1 MLNTIFAIL
10 EIFVKYSFL
19 YLYLYYVGRSFIHLI
34 NKVFVRETLPSRIL
48 FIKTQYF
55 YPIIG
60 ICLVGNLLVI
70 INFIFPL
77 KSPLVTILLLLLIV
91 PNFFNINLDN
101 LNFINL
107 QNFICFVVI
116 PGLLLISS
124 FDTGFH
130 YDAGYYHLNHQNWL
144 RESNLILGMVNI
156 FWPFGMS
163 SIFEYISSI
172 MWFDN
177 SFIYLHFITI
187 IFIHFFYNFILDNLI
202 NRKNLILA
210 NASFFLLVFSILDN
224 VGIQGG
230 RNGFIFIQGVG
241 KQDIEVGV
249 LFLFISLVSLLYI
262 YGEKANVLDL
272 VCLSLLTLFTFQIK
286 VSGVFV
292 LAVYAILLIFVL
304 NRKQQTFKNILII
317 HTPVLILSFFW
328 FVKSYLTTGCL
339 IFPLSVTCINS
350 FDWYVLGST
359 EIFENITKI
368 SSLAFHEY
376 FHDPLLTYQ
385 DWIID
390 FLNYEFYRSVFI
402 NFTSSLL
409 FILLLKFIL
418 FKSARPNWLF
428 ISISIIFI
436 VFNFVY
442 LLFYGP
448 IPRYSIG
455 IMLTTVACLA
465 FFTGEL
471 KVQISKTVLYIL
483 IICSAALLV
492 RFSTYMGIISNPE
505 YEIFDPREVAVY
517 VRTAENW
524 VIPDNGDQCWIN
536 LECSMAQVYNPK
548 TDVFLDETGFF
559 KTARK

>member
-10 EIFVKYSFL
+10 EVFVKYSFL
-19 YLYLYYVGRSFIHLI
+19 YLYLYYVGRSSIHLI
-34 NKVFVRETLPSRIL
+34 NKVFVGETLPSRIL

-55 YPIIG
+55 YPIVG

-77 KSPLVTILLLLLIV
+77 KSPFVSILLLLLII

-101 LNFINL
+101 LNFINV

-116 PGLLLISS
+116 PGLLLLSS

-172 MWFDN
+172 VWFDN

-224 VGIQGG
+224 FGIQGG

-249 LFLFISLVSLLYI
+249 LFLFISLVSLVYI
-262 YGEKANVLDL
+262 YGEKANLLDL

-292 LAVYAILLIFVL
+292 LAIYVMLLIFIL

-418 FKSARPNWLF
+418 FKSVRPNWLF

-548 TDVFLDETGFF
+548 TDVFLDETGLF
-559 KTARK
+559 KTARR

>member
-10 EIFVKYSFL
+10 EVFVKYYFL
-19 YLYLYYVGRSFIHLI
+19 YLYFYFTGRSFIYLI
-34 NKVFVRETLPSRIL
+34 NKTFVGETLSSRIL
-48 FIKTQYF
+48 FIKTQLF

-70 INFIFPL
+70 LNFIIPL
-77 KSPLVTILLLLLIV
+77 KSPAVGILLLLLII
-91 PNFFNINLDN
+91 PNFFNINSEN
-101 LNFINL
+101 LNFISM
-107 QNFICFVVI
+107 QNFVCFVVI

-172 MWFDN
+172 LWFDS

-202 NRKNLILA
+202 NRKNSILA

-262 YGEKANVLDL
+262 YGEKANELDL
-272 VCLSLLTLFTFQIK
+272 ICLSLLTLFTFQIK

-292 LAVYAILLIFVL
+292 VAIYTILLIFVL
-304 NRKQQTFKNILII
+304 NRKQQTFKNILILHI
-317 HTPVLILSFFW
+317 PVLILSFFW
-328 FVKSYLTTGCL
+328 FIKSYLTTGCF

-359 EIFENITKI
+359 EIYENITKN
-368 SSLAFHEY
+368 SSLAFSEY
-376 FHDPLLTYQ
+376 FNDSLLTYQ

-390 FLNYEFYRSVFI
+390 FLNYEFYRSVLI
-402 NFTSSLL
+402 NFSGSFL
-409 FILLLKFIL
+409 FLLLLKFIF
-418 FKSARPNWLF
+418 FKTVRPSWLF
-428 ISISIIFI
+428 IYTSLTFI
-436 VFNFVY
+436 VFNFLY

-455 IMLTTVACLA
+455 IILTTVAFLA
-465 FFTGEL
+465 FFTGEV
-471 KVQISKTVLYIL
+471 KVEMSKTFLYVLV
-483 IICSAALLV
+483 ICSAALLV
-492 RFSTYMGIISNPE
+492 RLSTYTGIISNPE
-505 YEIFDPREVAVY
+505 YALFDPREVAIY

-524 VIPDNGDQCWIN
+524 VIPDRGDQCWIN
-536 LECSMAQVYNPK
+536 LECSMEQVYNPK
-548 TDVFLDETGFF
+548 IDVSLDDTGFI

>member
-1 MLNTIFAIL
+1 MLNTIFVIL
-10 EIFVKYSFL
+10 EVFVKYSFL
-19 YLYLYYVGRSFIHLI
+19 YLYLYFVGRSSIHLI
-34 NKVFVRETLPSRIL
+34 NKVFVGETLPSRIL
-48 FIKTQYF
+48 LIKTQYF

-77 KSPLVTILLLLLIV
+77 KSPVVSILLLLLII

-101 LNFINL
+101 LNFINV

-172 MWFDN
+172 VWFDN
-177 SFIYLHFITI
+177 SFIYLHFITL

-262 YGEKANVLDL
+262 YAEKANVLDL

-292 LAVYAILLIFVL
+292 LAIYAILLIFVL

-328 FVKSYLTTGCL
+328 FIKSYLTTGCL

-359 EIFENITKI
+359 EIYENITKI

-390 FLNYEFYRSVFI
+390 FLNYEFYRSVLI
-402 NFTSSLL
+402 NFTLSLL

-428 ISISIIFI
+428 ISISTIFI

-455 IMLTTVACLA
+455 IMLTTIAYVA
-465 FFTGEL
+465 FFTDEL

-492 RFSTYMGIISNPE
+492 RFSTYMGVISNPE
-505 YEIFDPREVAVY
+505 YEIFDPREVAIY
-517 VRTAENW
+517 VRIAENW
-524 VIPDNGDQCWIN
+524 VIPDSGDQCWIN
-536 LECSMAQVYNPK
+536 LECSMAQVYDPK
-548 TDVFLDETGFF
+548 TDVFLDKTGFF

>member
-10 EIFVKYSFL
+10 EVFFKYSFL
-19 YLYLYYVGRSFIHLI
+19 YLYLYFVGRSSIHLI
-34 NKVFVRETLPSRIL
+34 NKVFVGETLPSRIL
-48 FIKTQYF
+48 FVKTQYF
-55 YPIIG
+55 YPILG

-77 KSPLVTILLLLLIV
+77 KSPFVSILLLLLII

-101 LNFINL
+101 LNFINV

-172 MWFDN
+172 VWFDN

-210 NASFFLLVFSILDN
+210 NASFFLLIFSILDN

-249 LFLFISLVSLLYI
+249 LFLLISLVSLLYI
-262 YGEKANVLDL
+262 YGEKANLLDL

-292 LAVYAILLIFVL
+292 LDIYAILLIFVL

-328 FVKSYLTTGCL
+328 FIKSYLTTGCL
-339 IFPLSVTCINS
+339 IFPLSMTCINS

-359 EIFENITKI
+359 EIYENITKI

-390 FLNYEFYRSVFI
+390 FLNYEFYRSVLI
-402 NFTSSLL
+402 NFSGSFL
-409 FILLLKFIL
+409 FLLLLKFIL
-418 FKSARPNWLF
+418 FKTVRPSWLF
-428 ISISIIFI
+428 IHISLIFI
-436 VFNFVY
+436 VFNFIY

-455 IMLTTVACLA
+455 IILTTVAFLA
-465 FFTGEL
+465 FFTGEV
-471 KVQISKTVLYIL
+471 KVKMSKTFLYVLV
-483 IICSAALLV
+483 ICSAALLV
-492 RFSTYMGIISNPE
+492 RLSTYTGIISNPE
-505 YEIFDPREVAVY
+505 YELFDPREVAIY

-524 VIPDNGDQCWIN
+524 VIPDSGDQCWIN
-536 LECSMAQVYNPK
+536 LDCIMAQVYNPK
-548 TDVFLDETGFF
+548 IDVFLDDTGFI

>member
-1 MLNTIFAIL
+1 
-10 EIFVKYSFL
+10 
-19 YLYLYYVGRSFIHLI
+19 
-34 NKVFVRETLPSRIL
+34 
-48 FIKTQYF
+48 
-55 YPIIG
+55 
-60 ICLVGNLLVI
+60 
-70 INFIFPL
+70 
-77 KSPLVTILLLLLIV
+77 
-91 PNFFNINLDN
+91 
-101 LNFINL
+101 
-107 QNFICFVVI
+107 
-116 PGLLLISS
+116 
-124 FDTGFH
+124 
-130 YDAGYYHLNHQNWL
+130 
-144 RESNLILGMVNI
+144 MVNI

-224 VGIQGG
+224 FGIQGG
-230 RNGFIFIQGVG
+230 RNGFIYIQGVG

-559 KTARK
+559 KTARR

>member
-1 MLNTIFAIL
+1 M
-10 EIFVKYSFL
+10 
-19 YLYLYYVGRSFIHLI
+19 
-34 NKVFVRETLPSRIL
+34 
-48 FIKTQYF
+48 
-55 YPIIG
+55 
-60 ICLVGNLLVI
+60 
-70 INFIFPL
+70 
-77 KSPLVTILLLLLIV
+77 
-91 PNFFNINLDN
+91 NLDN
-101 LNFINL
+101 FNFISL
-107 QNFICFVVI
+107 ENFICFIVI

-172 MWFDN
+172 LWFDN

-187 IFIHFFYNFILDNLI
+187 IFIHFFYTFIFDNLI
-202 NRKNLILA
+202 NSKNSILT

-224 VGIQGG
+224 FGAKGG

-249 LFLFISLVSLLYI
+249 LFLVISLVSLLYI
-262 YGEKANVLDL
+262 YGEKANELDL
-272 VCLSLLTLFTFQIK
+272 ICLSLLTLFTFQIK

-292 LAVYAILLIFVL
+292 VVIYGIFVIFVL
-304 NRKQQTFKNILII
+304 KRNRQTFKEIFTL
-317 HTPVLILSFFW
+317 HTPVFILSFFW
-328 FVKSYLTTGCL
+328 FIKSYLTTGCF

-359 EIFENITKI
+359 EIYESITKI
-368 SSLAFHEY
+368 SSLAFNEY

-390 FLNYEFYRSVFI
+390 FLNYEFYRSVLI
-402 NFTSSLL
+402 NFTASLL
-409 FILLLKFIL
+409 FLLLLKFIL
-418 FKSARPNWLF
+418 FKSVRPSWLF
-428 ISISIIFI
+428 ISISSIFI
-436 VFNFVY
+436 VFNFIY

-455 IMLTTVACLA
+455 IILTTVAFLA
-465 FFTGEL
+465 FFTGEA
-471 KVQISKTVLYIL
+471 KVEISKTFLYVLV
-483 IICSAALLV
+483 ICSASLLV
-492 RFSTYMGIISNPE
+492 RFSTYTGVISDSE
-505 YEIFDPREVAVY
+505 YELFDPREVATY

-524 VIPDNGDQCWIN
+524 VIPDSGDQCWIN

-548 TDVFLDETGFF
+548 TDIFLDDTGFL

>member
-10 EIFVKYSFL
+10 EVFFKYSFL
-19 YLYLYYVGRSFIHLI
+19 YLYLYFVGRSSIHLI
-34 NKVFVRETLPSRIL
+34 NKVFVGETLPSRIL
-48 FIKTQYF
+48 FVKTQYF
-55 YPIIG
+55 YPILG

-77 KSPLVTILLLLLIV
+77 KSPFVSILLLLLII

-101 LNFINL
+101 LNFINV

-172 MWFDN
+172 LWFDN

-224 VGIQGG
+224 VGIKGG

-249 LFLFISLVSLLYI
+249 LFLFISLVSILYI

-292 LAVYAILLIFVL
+292 LAIYVILLIFVL

-328 FVKSYLTTGCL
+328 FIKSYLTTGCL
-339 IFPLSVTCINS
+339 IFPLSMTCINS

-359 EIFENITKI
+359 EIYENITKI

-390 FLNYEFYRSVFI
+390 FLNYEFYRSVLI
-402 NFTSSLL
+402 NFSGSFL
-409 FILLLKFIL
+409 FLLLLKFIL
-418 FKSARPNWLF
+418 FKTVRPSWLF
-428 ISISIIFI
+428 IHISLIFI
-436 VFNFVY
+436 VFNFIY

-455 IMLTTVACLA
+455 IILTTVAFLA
-465 FFTGEL
+465 FFTGEV
-471 KVQISKTVLYIL
+471 KVKMSKTFLYVLV
-483 IICSAALLV
+483 ICSAALLV
-492 RFSTYMGIISNPE
+492 RLSTYTGIISNPE
-505 YEIFDPREVAVY
+505 YELFDPREVAIY

-524 VIPDNGDQCWIN
+524 VIPDSGDQCWIN
-536 LECSMAQVYNPK
+536 LDCSMAQVYNPK
-548 TDVFLDETGFF
+548 IDVFLDDTGFI

>member
-1 MLNTIFAIL
+1 MLNAIFAIV
-10 EIFVKYSFL
+10 EVFVKYSFL
-19 YLYLYYVGRSFIHLI
+19 YIYLYFVGRSSIHLI
-34 NKVFVRETLPSRIL
+34 NKVFVGETLPSRIL
-48 FIKTQYF
+48 FIKTQLF

-70 INFIFPL
+70 LNFIFPL
-77 KSPLVTILLLLLIV
+77 KSPFVSILLLLLII

-101 LNFINL
+101 LNFISL
-107 QNFICFVVI
+107 ENFICFIVI

-163 SIFEYISSI
+163 SIFEYISSFL
-172 MWFDN
+172 WFDN

-187 IFIHFFYNFILDNLI
+187 IFIHFFYTFILDNLV
-202 NRKNLILA
+202 NSKNSILT

-224 VGIQGG
+224 FGAKGG

-249 LFLFISLVSLLYI
+249 LFLVISLVSLLYI
-262 YGEKANVLDL
+262 YGEKANELDL
-272 VCLSLLTLFTFQIK
+272 ICLSLLTLFTFQIK

-292 LAVYAILLIFVL
+292 VVIYGIFVIFAL
-304 NRKQQTFKNILII
+304 KRNRQTFKRILIL
-317 HTPVLILSFFW
+317 HTPVFILSFFW
-328 FVKSYLTTGCL
+328 FIKSYLTTGCF

-359 EIFENITKI
+359 EIYESITKV
-368 SSLAFHEY
+368 SSLAFYDY

-385 DWIID
+385 DWVID
-390 FLNYEFYRSVFI
+390 FLNYEFYHSVLI
-402 NFTSSLL
+402 NFAASLL
-409 FILLLKFIL
+409 FLLLLKFIL
-418 FKSARPNWLF
+418 FKSVRPSWLF
-428 ISISIIFI
+428 ISISSIFI
-436 VFNFVY
+436 VFNFIY

-455 IMLTTVACLA
+455 IILTTVAFLA
-465 FFTGEL
+465 FFTGEA
-471 KVQISKTVLYIL
+471 KVEISKTFLYVLV
-483 IICSAALLV
+483 ICSASLLV
-492 RFSTYMGIISNPE
+492 RFSTYTGVISDPE
-505 YEIFDPREVAVY
+505 YELFDPREVAIY

-524 VIPDNGDQCWIN
+524 VIPDSGDQCWIN

-548 TDVFLDETGFF
+548 TTVFLDDTGFL
-559 KTARK
+559 KTAQK

>member
-10 EIFVKYSFL
+10 EVFFKYSFL
-19 YLYLYYVGRSFIHLI
+19 YLYLYFVGRSSIHLI
-34 NKVFVRETLPSRIL
+34 NKVFVGETLPSRIL
-48 FIKTQYF
+48 FVKTQYF
-55 YPIIG
+55 YPILG

-77 KSPLVTILLLLLIV
+77 KSPFVSILLLLLII

-101 LNFINL
+101 LNFINV

-172 MWFDN
+172 LWFDN

-210 NASFFLLVFSILDN
+210 NASFFLLIFSILDN

-249 LFLFISLVSLLYI
+249 LFLLISLVSLLYI
-262 YGEKANVLDL
+262 YGEKANLLDL

-292 LAVYAILLIFVL
+292 LAIYVILLIFVL

-328 FVKSYLTTGCL
+328 FIKSYLTTGCL
-339 IFPLSVTCINS
+339 IFPLSMTCINS

-359 EIFENITKI
+359 EIYENITKI

-390 FLNYEFYRSVFI
+390 FLNYEFYRSVLI

-428 ISISIIFI
+428 ISISTIFI

-455 IMLTTVACLA
+455 IMLTTVAYVA

-471 KVQISKTVLYIL
+471 KLQISKTVLYIL

-492 RFSTYMGIISNPE
+492 RFSTYTGVISNPE
-505 YEIFDPREVAVY
+505 YEIFDPREVAIY

-536 LECSMAQVYNPK
+536 LECSMAQVYSPK

-559 KTARK
+559 KTAQK